1 MKVSLNWIKDYVK
14 LPEDMD
20 LTRLA
25 YDLTMST
32 VEVEGAEDLAK
43 RFEHMLVG
51 VVTEVCPHPNADK
64 LRICKTDIGGGDIRE
79 IVCGGTNLTAGMR
92 VAVACPGALC
102 RWHGEGEPV
111 EIKEI
116 QAAGRQELRHDL
128 RRRRKSVWGIC
139 SPPTRRP
146 TFWISAPLTYPPARS
161 HCRRAGSPRHHS
173 GDRQQV
179 HDQPPRPVGP
189 LRSGP

>member
-79 IVCGGTNLTAGMR
+79 IVCGGTNLTTGMR
-92 VAVACPGALC
+92 VAVACPAPC
-102 RWHGEGEPV
+102 
-111 EIKEI
+111 
-116 QAAGRQELRHDL
+116 AAG
-128 RRRRKSVWGIC
+128 
-139 SPPTRRP
+139 T
-146 TFWISAPLTYPPARS
+146 ARVS
-161 HCRRAGSPRHHS
+161 RWK
-173 GDRQQV
+173 
-179 HDQPPRPVGP
+179 
-189 LRSGP
+189 LRSPSCGASRATA

>member
-51 VVTEVCPHPNADK
+51 VVTEVCPW
-64 LRICKTDIGGGDIRE
+64 LLYT
-79 IVCGGTNLTAGMR
+79 
-92 VAVACPGALC
+92 
-102 RWHGEGEPV
+102 
-111 EIKEI
+111 
-116 QAAGRQELRHDL
+116 
-128 RRRRKSVWGIC
+128 
-139 SPPTRRP
+139 SP
-146 TFWISAPLTYPPARS
+146 
-161 HCRRAGSPRHHS
+161 SPRELS
-173 GDRQQV
+173 TSRM
-179 HDQPPRPVGP
+179 P
-189 LRSGP
+189 SSA

>member
-64 LRICKTDIGGGDIRE
+64 LRICRTDIGGGDIRE

-92 VAVACPGALC
+92 VPWPAPAPC
-102 RWHGEGEPV
+102 
-111 EIKEI
+111 
-116 QAAGRQELRHDL
+116 AAGTVRVSRWKLRNP
-128 RRRRKSVWGIC
+128 SCGA
-139 SPPTRRP
+139 S
-146 TFWISAPLTYPPARS
+146 
-161 HCRRAGSPRHHS
+161 RAT
-173 GDRQQV
+173 V
-179 HDQPPRPVGP
+179 
-189 LRSGP
+189 

>member
-64 LRICKTDIGGGDIRE
+64 LRICRTDIGGGDIRE

-111 EIKEI
+111 EIKESKLRGVKSYGMI
-116 QAAGRQELRHDL
+116 CAASEIGLGDLFPTDEEAHILDLSAFDVAAGTSIADALDLHDIIL
-128 RRRRKSVWGIC
+128 
-139 SPPTRRP
+139 
-146 TFWISAPLTYPPARS
+146 
-161 HCRRAGSPRHHS
+161 
-173 GDRQQV
+173 
-179 HDQPPRPVGP
+179 
-189 LRSGP
+189 